1 MTAPRNLFAT
11 KTFYIFASIVLTAV
25 TPNIAEMAR
34 SGVTVER
41 MLLLAATLSGTGSVL
56 IDRME
61 KEKNLYA
68 HGPFGRDEKDAIA
81 NARSIDSSE
90 AIVNNVVRDAIL
102 SPIAVVQERAQAII
116 NTSAQPDPIQEMI
129 DDVVENPIGAVIN
142 PVGTVKNALGKLVG
156 GLFK

>member
-1 MTAPRNLFAT
+1 
-11 KTFYIFASIVLTAV
+11 
-25 TPNIAEMAR
+25 
-34 SGVTVER
+34 
-41 MLLLAATLSGTGSVL
+41 
-56 IDRME
+56 ME

-68 HGPFGRDEKDAIA
+68 HGPFGRDKSDAIA